1 MGSRGRLTRNPFQKL
16 NQAELYWSSK
26 TCVLL
31 RGIAFPNSMSSRS
44 DGIHRARQTKM
55 AMGSRGI
62 EPRSVPLEGTV
73 IPLHYDPNN
82 IRDWLLLCNTNF
94 EQKNI

>member
-1 MGSRGRLTRNPFQKL
+1 
-16 NQAELYWSSK
+16 
-26 TCVLL
+26 
-31 RGIAFPNSMSSRS
+31 MSSRS

-73 IPLHYDPNN
+73 IPLHYDPA
-82 IRDWLLLCNTNF
+82 LF
-94 EQKNI
+94 EFWEIQNLH